1 MVRSASTP
9 TLRAPQ
15 PGRAA
20 VKFLRPGTLGEA
32 SALAREH
39 EDAKFISGGTAVV
52 LMLQQRLIFPTHLIA
67 LAGLTDVPGWREVRR
82 TDTGLRIGGGVPLS
96 VVARSAEV
104 QTLAPSLASA
114 SGVVGNAR
122 IRNQATM
129 GGNVAESDYAS
140 DPPSVLV
147 SLGATVEVDDGASSR
162 MVAAADMFTDFFT
175 TDLRTGEV
183 VTAVHVPAAG
193 AGVRSSYT
201 KFCSRSAE
209 DRPCVGVAASVQL
222 EDGVVAGLEVVL
234 GAVAAVPQRW
244 PEVTAAALGRRLDE
258 KVAEEVAAGCAELV
272 DPIDDH
278 RGSAWYRRETI
289 RVLVRRSLLD
299 LARNGATA

>member
-1 MVRSASTP
+1 
-9 TLRAPQ
+9 
-15 PGRAA
+15 
-20 VKFLRPGTLGEA
+20 VKFLRPETLGEA

-82 TDTGLRIGGGVPLS
+82 TDTGLRIGGGMPLS
-96 VVARSAEV
+96 DVARSAEV
-104 QTLAPSLASA
+104 RELAPALASA
-114 SGVVGNAR
+114 AGVVGNAR

-147 SLGATVEVDDGASSR
+147 SLGAAVEVDDGTASR
-162 MVAAADMFTDFFT
+162 MVPAAEMFTDFFT
-175 TDLRTGEV
+175 TDLRAGEV

-193 AGVRSSYT
+193 PGSRSSYT

-209 DRPCVGVAASVQL
+209 DRPCVGVAAAGRL
-222 EDGVVAGLEVVL
+222 EDGALASLEVVL
-234 GAVAAVPQRW
+234 GAVGAIPQRW
-244 PEVTAAALGRRLDE
+244 PDVTRAVLGRPLDE
-258 KVAEEVAAGCAELV
+258 QVAAEVADGYATLV
-272 DPIDDH
+272 EPIDDH
-278 RGSAWYRRETI
+278 RGSAWYRREMV
-289 RVLVRRSLLD
+289 RVLVRRSLLE
-299 LARNGATA
+299 LVANGGAA